1 MNCNLLICTNT
12 SKHCSWKRCF
22 FVFQNCNTV
31 TVTLETQIWRNKKI
45 RTNPLCGFWKLLYCN
60 AWNAENGFWKLLYCY
75 IVTLEPMVS
84 SDLFLLTVTIA
95 SVFLRNL
102 LAYRDTSI
110 LRFCVSQQFWRSTQ
124 LLEKPITNCH
134 IIFLDLILG
143 FHPWISFLDFILGFH
158 PSFSRHGRIKA
169 SFILLI

>member
-1 MNCNLLICTNT
+1 MILTNNHKKMDSLPRLLCIGHHCMRPRSWIAT
-12 SKHCSWKRCF
+12 SWFVLTRPSIVVGSDVF

-84 SDLFLLTVTIA
+84 SDLFLLTVTFA
-95 SVFLRNL
+95 SVFLRHL

-110 LRFCVSQQFWRSTQ
+110 LQFWKSTV
-124 LLEKPITNCH
+124 LAIHTTSWEAHYELP
-134 IIFLDLILG
+134 
-143 FHPWISFLDFILGFH
+143 
-158 PSFSRHGRIKA
+158 
-169 SFILLI
+169 